1 MGRRPAAEA
10 ERVSAMSRVRD
21 PAVAGRFYEAA
32 PERLTASLRDCFTHP
47 LGPGRA
53 PEVAADGAG
62 RIAALVSPH
71 AGYMYSG
78 PAAANGFAA
87 LAADGIPET
96 VVILGPSHYSSDR
109 RAALSTAD
117 AWRTPLGEVSLD
129 AALGEAILAKCDLI
143 IGDERPHR
151 MEHSLE
157 VQVPF
162 LQFVYGDRTPKICP
176 ICVRSY
182 PLCPIE
188 EVVADARAIGEAL
201 AEVLTGRR
209 AVLIASTDLSHQMP
223 QDVAERMDRMAIEA
237 ALAVDPRRLLDT
249 VVQNGITMCG
259 PAPVAIALAYC
270 RALGRVKAE
279 LLRYYTSGDI
289 IGDRAGVVGYASLVV
304 GA

>member
-1 MGRRPAAEA
+1 
-10 ERVSAMSRVRD
+10 MSRVRD

-32 PERLTASLRDCFTHP
+32 PERLNASLGDCFTHP
-47 LGPGRA
+47 LGPGKL
-53 PEVAADGAG
+53 PEVAVDGG
-62 RIAALVSPH
+62 SRMAALVSPH

-78 PAAANGFAA
+78 PAAAHGFAA

-117 AWRTPLGEVSLD
+117 AWRTPLGDVYLD
-129 AALGEAILAKCDLI
+129 TPLGEAILAKCDLVV
-143 IGDERPHR
+143 GDERPHK

-182 PLCPIE
+182 PMYPVE
-188 EVVADARAIGEAL
+188 EVAADARAIGEAL
-201 AEVLTGRR
+201 TQALAGRR
-209 AVLIASTDLSHQMP
+209 AVIIASTDLSHQMP
-223 QDVAERMDRMAIEA
+223 QETAERLDRMAIEA
-237 ALAVDPRRLLDT
+237 ALAVDPGRLLET
-249 VVQNGITMCG
+249 VVRHDITMCG

-270 RALGRVKAE
+270 RAVGRVRAE

-289 IGDRAGVVGYASLVV
+289 TGDRAGVVGYASLAV

>member
-1 MGRRPAAEA
+1 
-10 ERVSAMSRVRD
+10 MSRVRD
-21 PAVAGRFYEAA
+21 PAVAGRFYEAS
-32 PERLTASLRDCFTHP
+32 PERLEASLRDCFTHR
-47 LGPGRA
+47 LGPGML
-53 PEVAADGAG
+53 PKVAADGVG

-87 LAADGIPET
+87 LAADGVPET

-109 RAALSTAD
+109 RAALSTVD

-129 AALGEAILAKCDLI
+129 GPLGEAVLAKCDLI
-143 IGDERPHR
+143 VGDERPHK

-162 LQFVYGDRTPKICP
+162 LQFIYGDRTPKICP

-182 PLCPIE
+182 PLCPVE
-188 EVVADARAIGEAL
+188 EVAADARAIGEAL
-201 AEVLTGRR
+201 AHVLAGRR
-209 AVLIASTDLSHQMP
+209 AVIIASTDLSHQMP
-223 QDVAERMDRMAIEA
+223 QDVAERLDRMAIEA
-237 ALAVDPRRLLDT
+237 ALAVDPDRLLET
-249 VVQNGITMCG
+249 VVRNDITMCG

-270 RALGRVKAE
+270 RAAGRIRSD